1 MGDRTKRAP
10 GGFYPSYTT
19 GKSNGPERQ
28 EQAQRGEDRGTA
40 FKSHTSNFRHPC
52 REPAQ
57 TVDDLNELESEYI
70 YAPGG

>member
-28 EQAQRGEDRGTA
+28 EQERRGEERAMA
-40 FKSHTSNFRHPC
+40 FKPHTSNFRHPR
-52 REPAQ
+52 REPAH
-57 TVDDLNELESEYI
+57 TFDELAERESEYI
-70 YAPGG
+70 YVPE